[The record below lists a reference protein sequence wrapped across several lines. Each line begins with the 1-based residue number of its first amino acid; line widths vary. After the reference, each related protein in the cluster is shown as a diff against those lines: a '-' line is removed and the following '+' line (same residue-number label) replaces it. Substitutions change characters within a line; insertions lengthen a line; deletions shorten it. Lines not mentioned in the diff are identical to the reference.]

1 MARLA
6 AAVKTTMNN
15 SNATMTAQFNQLTQT
30 LNTMVAGSNSSVNN
44 QQQAMQAQ
52 METLTKK
59 LDSLFS
65 PQANQDTVAVYP
77 EPGKEEQIM
86 KLIQELTNEMKSLDR
101 RVDARING
109 LVQHQRGL
117 RVNQRSRDSRPI
129 CFGCRAT
136 GHLQLSCPQRGLY
149 ERRNVPR
156 NSLPAPENMGN
167 RYQPGFSSRHRA
179 LGLPLTNGIVIIMI
193 VNQKKSGMTNMHY
206 GKQAAKNSLTTKGQP
221 TTYRF

>member
-77 EPGKEEQIM
+77 KPGKEEQIM
-86 KLIQELTNEMKSLDR
+86 KLIQELTNEVKSLDR

-117 RVNQRSRDSRPI
+117 RVNQRQGI
-129 CFGCRAT
+129 V
-136 GHLQLSCPQRGLY
+136 GLY
-149 ERRNVPR
+149 
-156 NSLPAPENMGN
+156 
-167 RYQPGFSSRHRA
+167 A
-179 LGLPLTNGIVIIMI
+179 LVAEQLVIF
-193 VNQKKSGMTNMHY
+193 N
-206 GKQAAKNSLTTKGQP
+206 
-221 TTYRF
+221 